1 MNKQNVFLHY
11 MPDGEVAI
19 ISVKN
24 DRLRNAIRKSYQ
36 TGSGL
41 LDKLNSITSFM
52 GQTHTRF
59 NMAFAPKNFVRD
71 MLANAFNISIDM
83 SPGAASNY
91 IGAIAN
97 KVVTNGFVKS
107 YQVAGAF
114 YEAGADPAKNPKL
127 KALLAKDKSGHVAEL
142 LDYLRHGGDIAYVSS
157 FTSKG
162 QFRDLLGIA
171 NRPTG
176 AAGVALKG
184 KDEIVGFLDRYMA
197 GFEFTS
203 RAAAF
208 KIRKSEIMGDL
219 IKKGMSR
226 AEADK
231 AANQPAAAFAKGL
244 ANFEEKGVKGKQMG
258 AWFMFF
264 NASATGAVRVIEPMA
279 PALSSVFGGYQAAAD
294 RAWAEL
300 PTELR
305 NKGDREVFNKK
316 FIEQAKRGKNT
327 TATMIGFGVAM
338 YYLAYAGAGED
349 DYGRNRVATD
359 DMSRWMRDARFF
371 VGGGVNDIITIPWGF
386 GMGAFAAFG
395 AQIASLGNSDTKFTD
410 VVANSIPIFMD
421 SFLPLPVSKGS
432 LLEEPGKYIID
443 TVAPAPLRPIVEF
456 AMNYNS
462 LGQEI
467 YNNRQGPN
475 GSVYTGGANTPK
487 IFSDAA
493 AFLYES
499 TGFEFGPNEMY
510 FFASAYI
517 DALAK
522 VGSAGWNMWT
532 LGVAGGEDN
541 RSGMERLKQD
551 SVVLSSF
558 IGTRSDYDARM
569 WGKIEKDLD
578 KRADRLKELEA
589 ANIEAYYEHL
599 ADNPLDKFLVDQY
612 NKDANGELKKLRSE
626 AKAIRRSSMY
636 DFATKRELLEANR
649 TMASLLKMQLVD
661 MYTAMGYEF

>member
-1 MNKQNVFLHY
+1 M
-11 MPDGEVAI
+11 
-19 ISVKN
+19 
-24 DRLRNAIRKSYQ
+24 
-36 TGSGL
+36 
-41 LDKLNSITSFM
+41 
-52 GQTHTRF
+52 
-59 NMAFAPKNFVRD
+59 
-71 MLANAFNISIDM
+71 
-83 SPGAASNY
+83 
-91 IGAIAN
+91 
-97 KVVTNGFVKS
+97 
-107 YQVAGAF
+107 
-114 YEAGADPAKNPKL
+114 
-127 KALLAKDKSGHVAEL
+127 
-142 LDYLRHGGDIAYVSS
+142 
-157 FTSKG
+157 
-162 QFRDLLGIA
+162 
-171 NRPTG
+171 
-176 AAGVALKG
+176 
-184 KDEIVGFLDRYMA
+184 
-197 GFEFTS
+197 
-203 RAAAF
+203 
-208 KIRKSEIMGDL
+208 
-219 IKKGMSR
+219 
-226 AEADK
+226 
-231 AANQPAAAFAKGL
+231 
-244 ANFEEKGVKGKQMG
+244 
-258 AWFMFF
+258 
-264 NASATGAVRVIEPMA
+264 
-279 PALSSVFGGYQAAAD
+279 
-294 RAWAEL
+294 
-300 PTELR
+300 R

-569 WGKIEKDLD
+569 WSKIEKDLD
-578 KRADRLKELEA
+578 KRANRLKELEES
-589 ANIEAYYEHL
+589 NIEAYFKHL
-599 ADNPLDKFLVDQY
+599 EENPLDKFLVDQY